1 MKNKYVAEYVVNRI
15 DLSTTQELVKLLE
28 MIIDTNESLLSNKNI
43 DEIDE
48 LIIKITIDDG
58 GEKLKISTKD

>member
-58 GEKLKISTKD
+58 GEKWKISTKD

>member
-1 MKNKYVAEYVVNRI
+1 MKNKYVAEYVVDRI

-58 GEKLKISTKD
+58 EENGK

>member
-1 MKNKYVAEYVVNRI
+1 MKNKYKAEYVVDRV

-28 MIIDTNESLLSNKNI
+28 MIINTNESLLSNKNI

-58 GEKLKISTKD
+58 EENGK